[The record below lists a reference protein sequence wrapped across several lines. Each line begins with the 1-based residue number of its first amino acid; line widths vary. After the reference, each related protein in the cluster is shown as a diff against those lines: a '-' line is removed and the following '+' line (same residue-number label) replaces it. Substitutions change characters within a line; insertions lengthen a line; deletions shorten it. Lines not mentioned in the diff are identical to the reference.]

1 MVKVIRASLK
11 IDNTRALAIISELE
25 RWRDKELGTKLTWE
39 KIEAFS
45 GYTRQ
50 ALSRHPKIKLAYDE
64 AKRALADPAR
74 VSSSRSRD
82 EERRFFDQT
91 VEDLRKEL
99 KRYEDLEQTWLQR
112 WQRIA
117 VRCCDLG
124 LSIEDLDK
132 PLDDLNRRD
141 ASAEVKRSRKGKEGR

>member
-1 MVKVIRASLK
+1 MVKVIRASAK
-11 IDNTRALAIISELE
+11 ISETKALAIIAELE
-25 RWRDKELGTKLTWE
+25 RWRDRELGTKLTWG

-50 ALSRHPKIKLAYDE
+50 ALSRHPNVKMAYDE
-64 AKRALADPAR
+64 AKRALADPTR

-82 EERRFFDQT
+82 EEQKYFDQT
-91 VEDLRKEL
+91 VKDLEGVV
-99 KRYEDLEQTWLQR
+99 KRYQALEQTWFQR

-117 VRCCDLG
+117 IRCIDLG

-132 PLDDLNRRD
+132 PIDDLNRRGD
-141 ASAEVKRSRKGKEGR
+141 KSEATRGRRGKQRQ

>member
-1 MVKVIRASLK
+1 MVKVIRASAK
-11 IDNTRALAIISELE
+11 ISDVKALTIVSELE
-25 RWRDKELGTKLTWE
+25 RWRDRELGTKLTWE

-50 ALSRHPKIKLAYDE
+50 ALSRHPRIKLAYDE

-82 EERRFFDQT
+82 EEPKYFDQT
-91 VEDLRKEL
+91 VRDLEGKV
-99 KRYEDLEQTWLQR
+99 KRYQDLEQTWFQR

-117 VRCCDLG
+117 VRCSELG
-124 LSIEDLDK
+124 LNIEDLDK
-132 PLDDLNRRD
+132 PLDDLNRRGD
-141 ASAEVKRSRKGKEGR
+141 TSEVKRGRKRKGQH